1 MRKVMLTAT
10 AILIAATAAQAQN
23 PDEIAQRQI
32 AEYKGMA
39 ERQAATEF
47 KVAMAERVPLE
58 KTIKGAPYAAE
69 IVTETN
75 QTLADGNRISRRTTG
90 RVYRDNEGRVRREE
104 DRRNGTVAITIV
116 DGVAG
121 VSYRLEPDTR
131 IAWKT
136 SSATTAA
143 LMKEIEEKR
152 LEERRQRERERVGGE
167 PARTAPSPP
176 PPAPGAVLRTSPN
189 APPPPPPAPGDER
202 NAGPLER
209 KTLEWIAVE
218 GRRNT
223 STIPAGQIGNEQP
236 ITVISE
242 EWRSPE
248 LNVLVMTHHIDPRL
262 GESSYRLTNIVR
274 GEPDPSLF
282 QVPAGF
288 TVKETGIRREFQ
300 KEQ

>member
-176 PPAPGAVLRTSPN
+176 PPAPGAVLRTRMRHLRRRLRLATSATLVRSREKRSRGLRSRDGGTR
-189 APPPPPPAPGDER
+189 APFPRDRSATSSR
-202 NAGPLER
+202 SRSSR
-209 KTLEWIAVE
+209 KNGV
-218 GRRNT
+218 RRS
-223 STIPAGQIGNEQP
+223 STC
-236 ITVISE
+236 
-242 EWRSPE
+242 
-248 LNVLVMTHHIDPRL
+248 
-262 GESSYRLTNIVR
+262 SS
-274 GEPDPSLF
+274 
-282 QVPAGF
+282 
-288 TVKETGIRREFQ
+288 
-300 KEQ
+300 